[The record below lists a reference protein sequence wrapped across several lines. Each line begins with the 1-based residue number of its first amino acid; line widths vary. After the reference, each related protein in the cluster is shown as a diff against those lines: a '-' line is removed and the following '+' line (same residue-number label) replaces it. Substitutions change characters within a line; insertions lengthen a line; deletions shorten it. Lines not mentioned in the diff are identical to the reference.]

1 MTEKKIRIIVE
12 TDGGESKIEGLKSS
26 LEGAEK
32 SAEKLGDKYSGSI
45 KKSSLAVEELDK
57 RTGGLASTFLD
68 VGDAAKKAGGKIT
81 GALISSGIGAA
92 VALVGLLF
100 NYWEDIAD
108 AIDGTVKSLNNKI
121 ISLERALDISN
132 HQYDILKLQEENLK
146 LQGKDVTEIRDAQI
160 EVLQIQLEQNLKLLE
175 TRQRLLEINQERN
188 KEVSLMEKAKLLYAA
203 LFNQS
208 AFGLELVKAKVKND
222 EESFK
227 ITEQIQSLETEN
239 LRIQNLILS
248 IKNKANKED
257 ETGNNLIKERQDLL
271 NQVDALQKEY
281 LNTALDAQRLEL
293 QAVRDK
299 YNGIIDEAKKNNID
313 TIILEEAKR
322 EALQEIDQKYK
333 DLAIEKEQEFLFR
346 KQEILDSYEVSGIEA
361 NIARIEQ
368 QAERDI
374 AELERLGAHKEE
386 IEAVEKASNERIN
399 AIVLKANQEK
409 ADESAKIA
417 EEEAKNKI
425 ETEELL
431 KDAKISIA
439 SSTLDILS
447 NLAEEGSDLA
457 RGVAAA
463 QATMNT
469 YQGVTAALS
478 ATSVIPEPFGTA
490 LKFANAAAIG
500 VAGFVNVKKILDTKS
515 VESSAPNG
523 GGAAGAAPAPPS
535 FDLVQGTESNQ
546 ISESIQGSN
555 EPIRAVVV
563 AGDVT
568 TAQQV
573 DRNIVDGSSL

>member
-121 ISLERALDISN
+121 VGLERALDISN

-188 KEVSLMEKAKLLYAA
+188 KEVSLMEKAKLLLAGI
-203 LFNQS
+203 FNQS
-208 AFGLELVKAKVKND
+208 AYQLELVKAKVKND

-227 ITEQIQSLETEN
+227 ITEHIQSLETEN

-257 ETGNNLIKERQDLL
+257 KTGNNLIKERQDLL

-361 NIARIEQ
+361 DIARIEQ

-417 EEEAKNKI
+417 EEEAKKK
-425 ETEELL
+425 EEYEKNLHDMSVDL
-431 KDAKISIA
+431 AGQ
-439 SSTLDILS
+439 TLDIVGGL
-447 NLAEEGSDLA
+447 LEEGSELA
-457 RGVAAA
+457 KGVAVA
-463 QATMNT
+463 QAIMKT
-469 YQGVTAALS
+469 YESATAAYAAGSSVGGPAGVVLGPLS
-478 ATSVIPEPFGTA
+478 AA
-490 LKFANAAAIG
+490 LA
-500 VAGFVNVKKILDTKS
+500 VASGLLNVQKILDTKP
-515 VESSAPNG
+515 VETSAPSG
-523 GGAAGAAPAPPS
+523 AGAAPAPPS